1 MPDIST
7 QATVAVDVNNQ
18 PAKHKIVELENK
30 MDSLIAKKK
39 QFEAAGDQKGLTRVQ
54 KEINKVSR
62 QLDNARTASARC
74 QAALAKLNE
83 ASPKELRFT
92 LKQLKQDLDHMERG
106 SKTWKAHVEAIKRV
120 KAEIKLVDD
129 EMREHE
135 GMLSRINRKVNEW
148 GMSIASAAAAFTGLV
163 FTARQAVQAY
173 ADMEAEMAN
182 VRKFTGMTADEVDK
196 LNEAFK
202 GMDTRTS
209 REDLNKL
216 AQEAGRLGLQSQED
230 VLGFVKAADQ
240 INVALDDLG
249 EGATLTLSKLTDI
262 FGDKQRLGVEQ
273 SLLSVGSVIN
283 ELSQNCTASAPY
295 LANFA
300 QRLAGVGKQ
309 ANMTIPQIMGF
320 AAVLDSQGQAVE
332 MSATALSQLIMK
344 LFQDPAKI
352 AKATG
357 MDLQAFSKVL
367 KEDTNEALIMLLE
380 QLNQLGN
387 IDALAPIF
395 KDMGTDGARASGV
408 LSALAGNIDMVK
420 QQQQAANVAFKE
432 GTSVTKEYNVQN
444 NTVQAQLDKA
454 KKGFHEMA
462 VELGEKLAP
471 AMKYAITGTSA
482 MMRVLSGLVSF
493 IGNHK
498 VLILTLT
505 LAIIGYTAAV
515 KANTIAKIADAA
527 FDKLANAL
535 MATRKVVVLAVS
547 AAYNALTGNMVRARA
562 ATVLL
567 NQTLKLSP
575 WGLAIAGA
583 TALAA
588 GLISLVLRIDD
599 NLKAAKRLAE
609 EHRQWIDSIS
619 NIDEASNRYSSNELT
634 RLKALYKAATD
645 ENAARKNRISA
656 AQQMQ
661 SLYPAIFS
669 NFSNEAIMAG
679 KAKSAYD
686 QLTLSIIANAKARAA
701 AEKIQENEK
710 MILDLEDQVR
720 RNEAWAHNAGV
731 RADNAREQQRQ
742 NNDRNSAQHA
752 FMPAGVRVQTHAEQ
766 QLSETI
772 RDNTKQQEIAN
783 GNIAKANGQINDLR
797 ASNDRLAKIP
807 GVSGILAGGGAN
819 AQTPNISYTHGGGG
833 GGTPPSSPPRNN
845 GGGNGS
851 HANPEE
857 EALKKMKA
865 EIEALTTKKNE
876 DLTKLNDQYRKGE
889 LASNDDYVDKQYNRT
904 KQYYDDVLAV
914 YKQYGQDQSKDAADV
929 RTKQADDEAKH
940 DKEMLERKK
949 RSLEQQRDADKMAAQ
964 MRYYEPDS
972 EIFHNQQALDN
983 ELAKIDIEY
992 LEKVRDLT
1000 VENTKERADAELA
1013 LEKAKQAE
1021 ILRQRKKLDSD
1032 LAAWL
1037 YIYSQQGAKQRM
1049 DAELAVVDELHKQE
1063 KLKTEEVEEAK
1074 AAIRKKYRDEV
1085 NSKTG
1090 TKAPNQDFTDAK
1102 DDYEKQL
1109 KALEDA
1115 HKQGLIS
1122 QEDYESRKW
1131 QIVQNYHNKIVQ
1143 LISGQGNE
1151 WATMVTT
1158 LVETWKSAFENLG
1171 STLPEKL
1178 KSIGDMAAAAF
1189 AVMNAGI
1196 KSYTDYANA
1205 SRDLEV
1211 KKVEKNYDAQI
1222 EAAGNNE
1229 KKRKKLEEQKQKEVA
1244 AIKTKYDKRAMAMEM
1259 AQAVSSTA
1267 MAAINAYASAA
1278 QVPMIGYIIAPI
1290 AASMALAAG
1299 AIQMATIKKQ
1309 HQVQQMGY
1317 YEGGFTGRDGNN
1329 RREVGVV
1336 HANEFVANHQAVAN
1350 PELLPVLRLID
1361 QAQRNNTVGS
1371 LTGEDVSRALGQGA
1385 ILGDMTVAQQR
1396 TADREDRSMQL
1407 MAASM
1412 EQQTAAI
1419 NELNSRLADGIESF
1433 MVMDGE
1439 RGFDRTWQRYQRMRD
1454 NPKR

>member
-18 PAKHKIVELENK
+18 PAGRKIAELENK

-39 QFEAAGDQKGLTRVQ
+39 QFEAAGDQKGLARVQ

-106 SKTWKAHVEAIKRV
+106 SKAWKAHVEAIKRV
-120 KAEIKLVDD
+120 KAEIRAVDD

-148 GMSIASAAAAFTGLV
+148 GMSIASAAAAFTGLI

-182 VRKFTGMTADEVDK
+182 VRKFTGMSADEVTK
-196 LNEAFK
+196 LNDEFK
-202 GMDTRTS
+202 KIDTRTS

-295 LANFA
+295 LAQFA

-357 MDLQAFSKVL
+357 MDLQAFNKVL
-367 KEDTNEALIMLLE
+367 KEDTNEALLMLLE
-380 QLNQLGN
+380 RLNSLGD
-387 IDALAPIF
+387 ISVLAPVF
-395 KDMGTDGARASGV
+395 DAMGTDGARASAV
-408 LSALAGNIDMVK
+408 IAALAGNIDMVK
-420 QQQQAANVAFKE
+420 KQQQAANVAFKQ
-432 GTSVTKEYNVQN
+432 GTSITKEFAVQN
-444 NTVQAQLDKA
+444 NTVQAGLDKA

-462 VELGEKLAP
+462 VELGQKLAP

-482 MMRVLSGLVSF
+482 MMRVLSATISF
-493 IGNHK
+493 LSEYAGTIISTG
-498 VLILTLT
+498 I
-505 LAIIGYTAAV
+505 AIVAYTGYVNAAV
-515 KANTIAKIADAA
+515 IADQLKVFWNNVLVASFKRLWAVIAANPWGAVIAALGVVIGLIIDHNRGLTEAKAAEEALNDVREQARKKIVDEQTELEILIAAANDTTQSYKDQKAAVDKLNKTIPGFNGKIDATTRAFSYSKQALDDYINSLIRLYEVEGAKEKFKELGKERAGYVMEKKQIEKEIEDEKARQREQNAQIAKNPYNYSTTQSSTPPPVASIQTSNAATLRGLESRLDSINNKLKYTDAA
-527 FDKLANAL
+527 MQAL
-535 MATRKVVVLAVS
+535 KDEYGKDWYAQDTGKPKAPTSNIGSGGSGGHGGSGGSASGGGGSTFTPPDEKAERKAE
-547 AAYNALTGNMVRARA
+547 AERKKKEREARA
-562 ATVLL
+562 A
-567 NQTLKLSP
+567 QRKKEQD
-575 WGLAIAGA
+575 
-583 TALAA
+583 AA
-588 GLISLVLRIDD
+588 
-599 NLKAAKRLAE
+599 KAKRLADRVAKQE
-609 EHRQWIDSIS
+609 YQQALKDTVEDRARAET
-619 NIDEASNRYSSNELT
+619 EALQ
-634 RLKALYKAATD
+634 LYKSGELGYYEYLDRMAKIEEEFWNSRLDTYEAFGKAEGD
-645 ENAARKNRISA
+645 EYAKDAKKLEEAKTNHEKQMTQIQVTA
-656 AQQMQ
+656 AQQRRDQAKLDAEMEF
-661 SLYPAIFS
+661 YNPD
-669 NFSNEAIMAG
+669 NKEA
-679 KAKSAYD
+679 
-686 QLTLSIIANAKARAA
+686 
-701 AEKIQENEK
+701 
-710 MILDLEDQVR
+710 
-720 RNEAWAHNAGV
+720 
-731 RADNAREQQRQ
+731 
-742 NNDRNSAQHA
+742 
-752 FMPAGVRVQTHAEQ
+752 
-766 QLSETI
+766 
-772 RDNTKQQEIAN
+772 
-783 GNIAKANGQINDLR
+783 
-797 ASNDRLAKIP
+797 
-807 GVSGILAGGGAN
+807 
-819 AQTPNISYTHGGGG
+819 
-833 GGTPPSSPPRNN
+833 
-845 GGGNGS
+845 
-851 HANPEE
+851 
-857 EALKKMKA
+857 
-865 EIEALTTKKNE
+865 
-876 DLTKLNDQYRKGE
+876 
-889 LASNDDYVDKQYNRT
+889 
-904 KQYYDDVLAV
+904 
-914 YKQYGQDQSKDAADV
+914 
-929 RTKQADDEAKH
+929 
-940 DKEMLERKK
+940 
-949 RSLEQQRDADKMAAQ
+949 
-964 MRYYEPDS
+964 
-972 EIFHNQQALDN
+972 FHNQRWLNDRRAKLELDYLQEVLKIHKEGSKEWLDAENALDK
-983 ELAKIDIEY
+983 A
-992 LEKVRDLT
+992 V
-1000 VENTKERADAELA
+1000 KEE
-1013 LEKAKQAE
+1013 E
-1021 ILRQRKKLDSD
+1021 LRQRKQMEED
-1032 LAAWL
+1032 LSAWL
-1037 YIYSQQGAKQRM
+1037 YIYSQQGAFDRM
-1049 DAELAVVDELHKQE
+1049 KAELAVVDEMHKQE
-1063 KLKTEEVEEAK
+1063 VLKEEEVEEAK

-1115 HKQGLIS
+1115 RAQGLIS

-1211 KKVEKNYDAQI
+1211 KKVEKSYDAQI

-1229 KKRKKLEEQKQKEVA
+1229 KKRKKLEDQKQKEIA

-1259 AQAVSSTA
+1259 AQAVASTA

-1317 YEGGFTGRDGNN
+1317 YEGGFTGRDPNN

-1385 ILGDMTVAQQR
+1385 ILGDVTAAQQR
-1396 TADREDRSMQL
+1396 TAAREDRSMQL
-1407 MAASM
+1407 VAASM

>member
-7 QATVAVDVNNQ
+7 KATVGIELNTQ
-18 PAKHKIVELENK
+18 PVGRKIAELETKLDKLNE
-30 MDSLIAKKK
+30 KKR
-39 QFEAAGDQKGLTRVQ
+39 QFKAAGDQKGLVKIQ
-54 KEINKVSR
+54 KEINEVSR
-62 QLDNARTASARC
+62 QLDTARTASERC
-74 QAALAKLNE
+74 KAALAKLNE
-83 ASPKELRFT
+83 SSPKELRHT
-92 LKQLKQDLDHMERG
+92 LRQLKADLDHMERG
-106 SKTWKAHVEAIKRV
+106 SAAWKAHVEAIKRV
-120 KAEIKLVDD
+120 KAEIKSVDA
-129 EMREHE
+129 ELREHE
-135 GMLSRINRKVNEW
+135 GLLSRINRKVNEW

-182 VRKFTGMTADEVDK
+182 VRKFTGMTADEVER
-196 LNEAFK
+196 LNDEFK
-202 GMDTRTS
+202 KIDTRTS

-295 LANFA
+295 LAQFA

-357 MDLQAFSKVL
+357 MDLQAFNKVL
-367 KEDTNEALIMLLE
+367 KEDTNEALLMLLE
-380 QLNQLGN
+380 RLNSLGD
-387 IDALAPIF
+387 ISVLAPVF
-395 KDMGTDGARASGV
+395 DAMGTDGARASAV
-408 LSALAGNIDMVK
+408 IAALAGNIDMVK
-420 QQQQAANVAFKE
+420 KQQQAANVAFKQ
-432 GTSVTKEYNVQN
+432 GTSITKEFAVQN
-444 NTVQAQLDKA
+444 NTVQAGLDKA

-462 VELGEKLAP
+462 VELGQKLAP

-482 MMRVLSGLVSF
+482 MMRVLSATISF
-493 IGNHK
+493 LSEYAGTIISTG
-498 VLILTLT
+498 I
-505 LAIIGYTAAV
+505 AIVAYTGYVNAAV
-515 KANTIAKIADAA
+515 IADQLKVFWNNVLVASFKRLWAVIAANPWGAVIAALGVVIGLIIDHNRGLTEAKAAEEALNDVREQARKKIVDEQTELEILIAAANDTTQSYKDQKAAVDKLNKTIPGFNGKIDATTRAFSYSKQALDEYINSLIRLYEVEGAKEKFKELGKERAGYVMEKKQIEKEIEDEKARQREQNAQIAKNPYNYSTTQSSTPPPVASIQTSNAATLRGLESRLDSINNKLKYTDAA
-527 FDKLANAL
+527 MQAL
-535 MATRKVVVLAVS
+535 KDEYGKDWYAQDTGKPKAPTSNIGSGGSGGHGGSGGSASGGGGSTFTPPDEKAERKAE
-547 AAYNALTGNMVRARA
+547 AERKKKEREARA
-562 ATVLL
+562 A
-567 NQTLKLSP
+567 QRKKEQD
-575 WGLAIAGA
+575 
-583 TALAA
+583 AA
-588 GLISLVLRIDD
+588 
-599 NLKAAKRLAE
+599 KAKRLADRVAKQE
-609 EHRQWIDSIS
+609 YQQALKDTVEDRARAET
-619 NIDEASNRYSSNELT
+619 EALQ
-634 RLKALYKAATD
+634 LYKSGELGYYEYLDRMAKIEEEFWNSRLDTYEAFGKAEGD
-645 ENAARKNRISA
+645 EYAKDAKKLEEAKTNHEKQMTQIQVTA
-656 AQQMQ
+656 AQQRRDQAKLDAEMEF
-661 SLYPAIFS
+661 YNPD
-669 NFSNEAIMAG
+669 NKEA
-679 KAKSAYD
+679 
-686 QLTLSIIANAKARAA
+686 
-701 AEKIQENEK
+701 
-710 MILDLEDQVR
+710 
-720 RNEAWAHNAGV
+720 
-731 RADNAREQQRQ
+731 
-742 NNDRNSAQHA
+742 
-752 FMPAGVRVQTHAEQ
+752 
-766 QLSETI
+766 
-772 RDNTKQQEIAN
+772 
-783 GNIAKANGQINDLR
+783 
-797 ASNDRLAKIP
+797 
-807 GVSGILAGGGAN
+807 
-819 AQTPNISYTHGGGG
+819 
-833 GGTPPSSPPRNN
+833 
-845 GGGNGS
+845 
-851 HANPEE
+851 
-857 EALKKMKA
+857 
-865 EIEALTTKKNE
+865 
-876 DLTKLNDQYRKGE
+876 
-889 LASNDDYVDKQYNRT
+889 
-904 KQYYDDVLAV
+904 
-914 YKQYGQDQSKDAADV
+914 
-929 RTKQADDEAKH
+929 
-940 DKEMLERKK
+940 
-949 RSLEQQRDADKMAAQ
+949 
-964 MRYYEPDS
+964 
-972 EIFHNQQALDN
+972 FHNQRWLNDRRAKLELDYLQEVLKIHKEGSKEWLDAEKALDK
-983 ELAKIDIEY
+983 A
-992 LEKVRDLT
+992 V
-1000 VENTKERADAELA
+1000 KEE
-1013 LEKAKQAE
+1013 E
-1021 ILRQRKKLDSD
+1021 LRQRKQMEED
-1032 LAAWL
+1032 LSAWL
-1037 YIYSQQGAKQRM
+1037 YIYSQQGAFDRM
-1049 DAELAVVDELHKQE
+1049 KAELAVVDEMHKQE
-1063 KLKTEEVEEAK
+1063 IIKEEEVEEAK

-1115 HKQGLIS
+1115 RAQGLIS

-1211 KKVEKNYDAQI
+1211 KKVEKSYDAQI

-1278 QVPMIGYIIAPI
+1278 QVPMIGYILAPI

-1299 AIQMATIKKQ
+1299 ALQIATIKKS
-1309 HQVQQMGY
+1309 HQTQQMGY
-1317 YEGGFTGRDGNN
+1317 YEGGFTGRDPNN
-1329 RREVGVV
+1329 RREAGVV
-1336 HANEFVANHQAVAN
+1336 HANEFVANHNAVSN
-1350 PELLPVLRLID
+1350 PQLLPVLRLID

-1371 LTGEDVSRALGQGA
+1371 LTREDVSRAIGQGA

-1396 TADREDRSMQL
+1396 TAEQHDTSMV
-1407 MAASM
+1407 MVAASM
-1412 EQQTAAI
+1412 ERQTDAI
-1419 NELNSRLADGIESF
+1419 NVLNARLADGIESF

-1439 RGFDRTWQRYQRMRD
+1439 RGFDRSWERYQRMKN

>member
-7 QATVAVDVNNQ
+7 QATVSVDVNNQ
-18 PAKHKIVELENK
+18 PAGRKIAELENK

-39 QFEAAGDQKGLTRVQ
+39 QFEAAGDQKGLARVQ

-62 QLDNARTASARC
+62 QLDNASTASARC
-74 QAALAKLNE
+74 KAALAKLNQ

-92 LKQLKQDLDHMERG
+92 LKQLKKDLDHMERG
-106 SKTWKAHVEAIKRV
+106 SKAWKAHVEAIKRV

-135 GMLSRINRKVNEW
+135 GILSRINRKVNDW
-148 GMSIASAAAAFTGLV
+148 GMSIASAAAAFTGMV

-173 ADMEAEMAN
+173 ADMEGEMAN
-182 VRKFTGMTADEVDK
+182 VRKFTGMTAEEVTN
-196 LNEAFK
+196 LNEEFK
-202 GMDTRTS
+202 KMDTRTS

-230 VLGFVKAADQ
+230 VLGFVRAADQ

-249 EGATLTLSKLTDI
+249 DGATLTLSKLTDI
-262 FGDKQRLGVEQ
+262 FGDKDRLGVEQ

-283 ELSQNCTASAPY
+283 ELSQNSTASAPY
-295 LANFA
+295 LADFA

-320 AAVLDSQGQAVE
+320 AAVLESQGQLVE
-332 MSATALSQLIMK
+332 MSSTALSQLIMK

-357 MDLQAFSKVL
+357 MDLQAFNKVL
-367 KEDTNEALIMLLE
+367 KEDTNEALLMLLE
-380 QLNQLGN
+380 RLHSLGD
-387 IDALAPIF
+387 ISALAPIF
-395 KDMGTDGARASGV
+395 DAMGTDGARASAV
-408 LSALAGNIDMVK
+408 IAALAGNIDMVK
-420 QQQQAANVAFKE
+420 QQQHAANVAFKE

-444 NTVQAQLDKA
+444 NTVQADLDKA

-462 VELGEKLAP
+462 VELGQKLAP
-471 AMKYAITGTSA
+471 AMKYAVTGTSA
-482 MMRVLSGLVSF
+482 MMSVLSGLVSF
-493 IGNHK
+493 ISNHK
-498 VLILTLT
+498 TIITTLT
-505 LAIIGYTAAV
+505 LAIVGYTAAV
-515 KANTIAKIADAA
+515 KANTIAKVADAA
-527 FDKLANAL
+527 FDKIANAL
-535 MATRKVVVLAVS
+535 IATRKVVVLSAS

-562 ATVLL
+562 ATMLL
-567 NQTLKLSP
+567 NQSLKVSP
-575 WGLAIAGA
+575 WGIAIAGM
-583 TALAA
+583 TALYG
-588 GLISLVLRIDD
+588 GLLALLQRVED
-599 NLKAAKRLAE
+599 NRKAAKRLAE

-634 RLKALYKAATD
+634 RLKALYKSATD
-645 ENAARKNRISA
+645 ETAARKNRISA

-679 KAKSAYD
+679 EAKSAYD
-686 QLTLSIIANAKARAA
+686 KLTLSIIANAKARAA

-710 MILDLEDQVR
+710 KILDLEDEVR

-731 RADNAREQQRQ
+731 RAVNAREQQRQ

-752 FMPAGVRVQTHAEQ
+752 FMPAGVQTHGEQ

-783 GNIAKANGQINDLR
+783 RNIEKANGQIKDLKT
-797 ASNDRLAKIP
+797 SNDRLAKIP
-807 GVSGILAGGGAN
+807 GVSDLLTGGGDN
-819 AQTPNISYTHGGGG
+819 AKTTNISYTHGGGG
-833 GGTPPSSPPRNN
+833 GSY
-845 GGGNGS
+845 GGGGGS
-851 HANPEE
+851 NPSNTPSPDDTT
-857 EALKKMKA
+857 KKMKD
-865 EIEALTTKKNE
+865 EIEKLTADKN
-876 DLTKLNDQYRKGE
+876 DALTKLNNQYRKGE
-889 LASNDDYVDKQYNRT
+889 LKSYDDYVDQQYNRT

-914 YKQYGQDQSKDAADV
+914 YQKYGQGQSKEAADV
-929 RTKQADDEAKH
+929 RTKQADDEDKH
-940 DKEMLERKK
+940 DTEMVERKK

-983 ELAKIDIEY
+983 ELAKIDIKY

-1013 LEKAKQAE
+1013 LEKEKQAE
-1021 ILRQRKKLDSD
+1021 IQRQRKQLEQNLS
-1032 LAAWL
+1032 AWL
-1037 YIYSQQGAKQRM
+1037 YIYSQQGAKTRM
-1049 DAELAVVDELHKQE
+1049 DAELRVAKQLYDQ
-1063 KLKTEEVEEAK
+1063 KLLNEEEYQEAR
-1074 AAIRKKYRDEV
+1074 AAIEKKYRDEV

-1090 TKAPNQDFTDAK
+1090 TKAKNQDFDEAK
-1102 DDYEKQL
+1102 DTYEQQM

-1115 HKQGLIS
+1115 RKQGLIS
-1122 QEDYESRKW
+1122 QEDYESRKF
-1131 QIVQNYHNKIVQ
+1131 QITQNYHNKVVE
-1143 LISGQGNE
+1143 LIKGQGSE
-1151 WATMVTT
+1151 WSTMVTT
-1158 LVETWKSAFENLG
+1158 LVETWKAGFENLG

-1178 KSIGDMAAAAF
+1178 KSIADMASAAF
-1189 AVMNAGI
+1189 AIMNEGV
-1196 KSYTDYANA
+1196 KSYTAYANA
-1205 SRDLEV
+1205 SRDLELA
-1211 KKVEKNYDAQI
+1211 KVEKNYKAQI
-1222 EAAGNNE
+1222 DAAGNND
-1229 KKRKKLEEQKQKEVA
+1229 KKRKQLEEQKEKEIA
-1244 AIKTKYDKRAMAMEM
+1244 KIKTKYDKRAMVIEM
-1259 AQAVSSTA
+1259 AQAVASTA

-1278 QVPMIGYIIAPI
+1278 QVPMIGYILAPI

-1299 AIQMATIKKQ
+1299 ALQIATIKKS
-1309 HQVQQMGY
+1309 HQAQQMGY
-1317 YEGGFTGRDGNN
+1317 YEGGFTRRDGNN

-1336 HANEFVANHQAVAN
+1336 HANEFVANHRAVAN

-1371 LTGEDVSRALGQGA
+1371 LTREDVSRAIGQGA
-1385 ILGDMTVAQQR
+1385 ILGNMTASQQR
-1396 TADREDRSMQL
+1396 TAEQHDTSM
-1407 MAASM
+1407 MMVAASM
-1412 EQQTAAI
+1412 ERQTDAI
-1419 NELNSRLADGIESF
+1419 NELNARLADGIESF

-1439 RGFDRTWQRYQRMRD
+1439 RGFDRSWERYQRMKN

>member
-7 QATVAVDVNNQ
+7 KATVNIEVNSQ
-18 PAKHKIVELENK
+18 SVKRRLAELENQL
-30 MDSLIAKKK
+30 STLNKKK
-39 QFEAAGDQKGLTRVQ
+39 AEFERTGNTAGLVKVEQEIKKVNRQMNTARTNAQKCEAALQ
-54 KEINKVSR
+54 
-62 QLDNARTASARC
+62 
-74 QAALAKLNE
+74 KLNS
-83 ASPKELRFT
+83 ASPKELRMV
-92 LKQLKQDLDHMERG
+92 LKQLQNDLNHIERG
-106 SKTWKAHVEAIKRV
+106 SAAWNRHVEAIKRV
-120 KAEIKLVDD
+120 KAEIKTVDA
-129 EMREHE
+129 ELREHE
-135 GMLSRINRKVNEW
+135 GLLSRINRKVNEW

-182 VRKFTGMTADEVDK
+182 VRKFTGMTADEVER
-196 LNEAFK
+196 LNDEFK
-202 GMDTRTS
+202 KIDTRTS

-295 LANFA
+295 LAQFA

-357 MDLQAFSKVL
+357 MDLQAFNKVL
-367 KEDTNEALIMLLE
+367 KEDTNEALLMLLE
-380 QLNQLGN
+380 RLHSLGD
-387 IDALAPIF
+387 ISVLAPVF
-395 KDMGTDGARASGV
+395 DAMGTDGARASAV
-408 LSALAGNIDMVK
+408 IAALAGNIEMVK
-420 QQQQAANVAFKE
+420 QQQLAANQAFKE
-432 GTSVTKEYNVQN
+432 GSSVTNEYNVQN

-462 VELGEKLAP
+462 VELGQKLAP

-482 MMRVLSGLVSF
+482 MMHVLSGLVSF

-498 VLILTLT
+498 TLIITLT
-505 LAIIGYTAAV
+505 MAIIGYTAAV

-527 FDKLANAL
+527 FDKIANAL
-535 MATRKVVVLAVS
+535 MATRKVVVLAAS
-547 AAYNALTGNMVRARA
+547 AAYNALTGNMTRARA
-562 ATVLL
+562 ATALL
-567 NQTLKLSP
+567 NDTLKLSP
-575 WGLAIAGA
+575 WGLAIAGV
-583 TALAA
+583 TALVG
-588 GLISLVLRIDD
+588 GLIALLQRVED
-599 NLKAAKRLAE
+599 NRKEAKRLAE
-609 EHRQWIDSIS
+609 EHRKWIDSIS
-619 NIDEASNRYSSNELT
+619 NIDEASNRYSANELT
-634 RLKALYKAATD
+634 RLKSLYKAATD
-645 ENAARKNRISA
+645 ENAARENRISA
-656 AQQMQ
+656 ARQMQ

-669 NFSNEAIMAG
+669 NFSTEAIMAG
-679 KAKSAYD
+679 QAKSAYD
-686 QLTLSIIANAKARAA
+686 KLTLSIIANAKARAA

-710 MILDLEDQVR
+710 KILDLEDEVR
-720 RNEAWAHNAGV
+720 RNEAWSHNAGV

-752 FMPAGVRVQTHAEQ
+752 FMPAGVQTHGEQ

-783 GNIAKANGQINDLR
+783 RNITTANGQIKDLR

-807 GVSGILAGGGAN
+807 GVSDSLTSGGSPTN
-819 AQTPNISYTHGGGG
+819 QPTITYTPAGGGG
-833 GGTPPSSPPRNN
+833 GGGG
-845 GGGNGS
+845 GGGNTP
-851 HANPEE
+851 HNNEDD
-857 EALKKMKA
+857 ALKKMKA
-865 EIEALTTKKNE
+865 EVEALTLKKNE

-889 LASNDDYVDKQYNRT
+889 MKSNDDYVDKQYNRT
-904 KQYYDDVLAV
+904 KQYYADVLAV
-914 YKQYGQDQSKDAADV
+914 YQKYGQDQSKEAADV
-929 RTKQADDEAKH
+929 RAKQADDESKH
-940 DKEMLERKK
+940 DKEMVERKK
-949 RSLEQQRDADKMAAQ
+949 KSLEQQRDADKLAAQ

-972 EIFHNQQALDN
+972 EIFHNQQALDD

-1021 ILRQRKKLDSD
+1021 ILRQRKQLDAELS
-1032 LAAWL
+1032 AWL
-1037 YIYSQQGAKQRM
+1037 YIYSQKGAKERM

-1063 KLKTEEVEEAK
+1063 KLKTEQVEEAK

-1085 NSKTG
+1085 NTKTG
-1090 TKAPNQDFTDAK
+1090 TKAAGQDFDDAK
-1102 DDYEKQL
+1102 DTYEKQMN
-1109 KALEDA
+1109 ALEDA
-1115 HKQGLIS
+1115 RKQGLIS
-1122 QEDYESRKW
+1122 QEDYESRKF
-1131 QIVQNYHNKIVQ
+1131 QITQNYHNKIVG
-1143 LISGQGNE
+1143 LIKGQGSE

-1158 LVETWKSAFENLG
+1158 LVETWKAGFENLG

-1211 KKVEKNYDAQI
+1211 KKVEKSYDAQI

-1267 MAAINAYASAA
+1267 EPS
-1278 QVPMIGYIIAPI
+1278 
-1290 AASMALAAG
+1290 
-1299 AIQMATIKKQ
+1299 
-1309 HQVQQMGY
+1309 
-1317 YEGGFTGRDGNN
+1317 GN
-1329 RREVGVV
+1329 
-1336 HANEFVANHQAVAN
+1336 
-1350 PELLPVLRLID
+1350 
-1361 QAQRNNTVGS
+1361 S
-1371 LTGEDVSRALGQGA
+1371 S
-1385 ILGDMTVAQQR
+1385 
-1396 TADREDRSMQL
+1396 S
-1407 MAASM
+1407 
-1412 EQQTAAI
+1412 
-1419 NELNSRLADGIESF
+1419 
-1433 MVMDGE
+1433 
-1439 RGFDRTWQRYQRMRD
+1439 
-1454 NPKR
+1454 